1 MMPAPRCKHEID
13 AGNLLAK
20 HTISIVKGEV
30 CMNEQVRSI
39 LDRREATLS
48 EMIEHSKTMR
58 RFLELKDSGWVF
70 ELEKYYAARD
80 TLLEADKELSSI
92 LRNLNAAA

>member
-1 MMPAPRCKHEID
+1 MEMG

-20 HTISIVKGEV
+20 HAISNMKGEV
-30 CMNEQVRSI
+30 CMNDQVRSI

-58 RFLELKDSGWVF
+58 RLLELRDSGWVL
-70 ELEKYYAARD
+70 ELEKYYGARD
-80 TLLEADKELSSI
+80 ILLEADKELSSI
-92 LRNLNAAA
+92 LRNLNSVA

>member
-1 MMPAPRCKHEID
+1 MD

-20 HTISIVKGEV
+20 HTISTMKGEV
-30 CMNEQVRSI
+30 CMNDQVRSI
-39 LDRREATLS
+39 LDRREVTLS
-48 EMIEHSKTMR
+48 EMSEHSKTMR
-58 RFLELKDSGWVF
+58 RLLELRDSGWVL

-92 LRNLNAAA
+92 LRHLNSVA